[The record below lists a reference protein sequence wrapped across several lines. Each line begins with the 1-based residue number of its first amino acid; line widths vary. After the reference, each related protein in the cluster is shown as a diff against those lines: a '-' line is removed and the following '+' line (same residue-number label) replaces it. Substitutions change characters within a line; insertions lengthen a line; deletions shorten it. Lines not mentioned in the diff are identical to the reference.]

1 MHAVRRG
8 SGLFRL
14 LSTQSP
20 LFCFLASARILH
32 RQSSPPTSQSSP
44 DWLFWW
50 RQLFQ
55 RVCLGEKAHWSIIQG
70 ERVWEQGEGKCR
82 RGGKKKESSRVGI
95 RIQPVQNRKI
105 MQGKFPFTKCLHL
118 LPLSFLSVVLF
129 YTHPLTL
136 LHFSLPLLSLHL
148 PPPQASLFHCLQ
160 FRHSSWKSGS
170 KLKDSFVPAACE
182 ESKEYWSKIF
192 KNHTRN

>member
-82 RGGKKKESSRVGI
+82 RDGKKKESSRVGI

-105 MQGKFPFTKCLHL
+105 MQGKFPFTKRLHSFSSTSPFFPFCRIVL
-118 LPLSFLSVVLF
+118 HSPSYLASFLSATVVSSSSSS
-129 YTHPLTL
+129 T
-136 LHFSLPLLSLHL
+136 SLPVSL
-148 PPPQASLFHCLQ
+148 PPVSPLF
-160 FRHSSWKSGS
+160 
-170 KLKDSFVPAACE
+170 LKKRV
-182 ESKEYWSKIF
+182 KIEG
-192 KNHTRN
+192 